1 MNGKYFWQFSGKHM
15 TAGVPAVVQWVKDPV
30 LVADVTRV
38 QSPARKLPYD
48 MGMGKK
54 KKIKIKNISIV
65 NYC

>member
-1 MNGKYFWQFSGKHM
+1 M

>member
-1 MNGKYFWQFSGKHM
+1 M

-38 QSPARKLPYD
+38 QSPAQKLPYD
-48 MGMGKK
+48 MGMEKKK
-54 KKIKIKNISIV
+54 KKIKIKNINIV

>member
-1 MNGKYFWQFSGKHM
+1 M

-38 QSPARKLPYD
+38 QSPAQKLPYD
-48 MGMGKK
+48 MGIGKKK
-54 KKIKIKNISIV
+54 KKIKIKNINIG